1 MNELSKALLEG
12 KRNAIAK
19 ALSIVENEQ
28 EGARELIK
36 SIMNKVGEARTI
48 GITGPAGA
56 GKSTLIDKIV
66 QEYRSRDFKVAILA
80 IDPTSVISGGAILG
94 DRVRMM
100 QHTLDENIFIRSMAS
115 RGEVG
120 GISKAVTNAI
130 RVLDA
135 AGFRRIIIE
144 SVGAGQLDA
153 GIIKVADVVIVVF
166 NPQTGDSVQAIKA
179 GLTEIGDIYV
189 VNKADLDGAEKLYYD
204 IKDLIVDKSEKIVL
218 KTIALTG
225 EGIKELIDNIENVIN
240 KKHSNYKEVEKRRI
254 EMEIIDRTERIVN
267 ERLKRIIQSKYG
279 KYIELIADGKMDP
292 YTVSEIIAEEILR

>member
-36 SIMNKVGEARTI
+36 SIINKVGEARTI

-66 QEYRSRDFKVAILA
+66 QEYRSRDFKIAILA

-100 QHTLDENIFIRSMAS
+100 QHALDENIFIRSMAS

-144 SVGAGQLDA
+144 SVGAGQLDV
-153 GIIKVADVVIVVF
+153 GVRKVADIVIVVF

-179 GLTEIGDIYV
+179 GLTEIGDIYI

-240 KKHSNYKEVEKRRI
+240 KKHSNYKELEKRRI